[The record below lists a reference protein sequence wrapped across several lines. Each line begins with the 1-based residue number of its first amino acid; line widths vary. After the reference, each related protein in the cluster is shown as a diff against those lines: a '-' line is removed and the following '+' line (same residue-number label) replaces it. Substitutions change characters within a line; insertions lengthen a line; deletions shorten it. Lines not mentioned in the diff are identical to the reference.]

1 MNPALQGYL
10 AAAAE
15 QLDSTGDLAT
25 GADELA
31 AVAATVDGSGAL
43 LLVMT
48 DDTVTAATRRA
59 VIEDVLDAKVGT
71 LVRRLV
77 GQAAQVTPAADFPA
91 ALHWL
96 ASHLQ
101 RWSAAG
107 GYPAG
112 EAEEPLGRMAARHR
126 VGGYAAAVF
135 ASLPVA
141 DIETAEDELFRF
153 TRVVEAHRQ
162 LRAALSD
169 RELAIPARVGLVAQL
184 LGTQGSET
192 TQRLAAYAIRG
203 GRARDI
209 VSTLDFLIEEA
220 ARARGW
226 RVARVQAAEAVDEGQ
241 QRELADVLGRLA
253 GAPVELQI
261 TVDPQLL
268 GGIVVEVGDL
278 LIDGSARRRLDQL
291 KERVLVSEA
300 SYRARDGREGT

>member
-10 AAAAE
+10 AAVAE
-15 QLDSTGDLAT
+15 ELVATGDLAT
-25 GADELA
+25 GADQLS
-31 AVAATVDGSGAL
+31 AVAAAVDGSSVL

-48 DDTVTAATRRA
+48 DDTITAAARRA
-59 VIEDVLDAKVGT
+59 VIEDVLDAKVST

-77 GQAAQVTPAADFPA
+77 GQAAQVTPAAELPA
-91 ALHWL
+91 ALHGL

-101 RWSAAG
+101 RWASG
-107 GYPAG
+107 DGFPPG

-135 ASLPVA
+135 ASLAVA
-141 DIETAEDELFRF
+141 DIEGAEDELFRF
-153 TRVVEAHRQ
+153 TRIVEAHRP

-169 RELAIPARVGLVAQL
+169 RELAVPARLSLVADL
-184 LGTQGSET
+184 LGTQASEAT
-192 TQRLAAYAIRG
+192 RRLVAYAIRG

-226 RVARVQAAEAVDEGQ
+226 RVARVQAAEAVDESQ
-241 QRELADVLGRLA
+241 QHQLAEALGRLA

-261 TVDPQLL
+261 TVDPVLL
-268 GGIVVEVGDL
+268 GGVVVEVGDL
-278 LIDGSARRRLDQL
+278 LIDGSVRHRLDQL

>member
-10 AAAAE
+10 AAVAE
-15 QLDSTGDLAT
+15 ELVATGDLAT
-25 GADELA
+25 GADQLS
-31 AVAATVDGSGAL
+31 AVAAAVDGSSVL

-48 DDTVTAATRRA
+48 DDTITAAARRA
-59 VIEDVLDAKVGT
+59 VIEDVLDAKVST

-77 GQAAQVTPAADFPA
+77 GQAAQVTPAAELPA
-91 ALHWL
+91 ALHGL

-101 RWSAAG
+101 RWASG
-107 GYPAG
+107 DGFPSG

-135 ASLPVA
+135 ASLAVA
-141 DIETAEDELFRF
+141 DIEGAEDELFRF
-153 TRVVEAHRQ
+153 TRIVEAHRP

-169 RELAIPARVGLVAQL
+169 RELAVPARLSLVADL
-184 LGTQGSET
+184 LGTQASEAT
-192 TQRLAAYAIRG
+192 RRLVAYAIRG

-226 RVARVQAAEAVDEGQ
+226 RVARVQAAEAVDESQ
-241 QRELADVLGRLA
+241 QHQLAEALGRLA

-261 TVDPQLL
+261 TVDPVLL
-268 GGIVVEVGDL
+268 GGVVVEVGDL
-278 LIDGSARRRLDQL
+278 LIDGSVRHRLDQL